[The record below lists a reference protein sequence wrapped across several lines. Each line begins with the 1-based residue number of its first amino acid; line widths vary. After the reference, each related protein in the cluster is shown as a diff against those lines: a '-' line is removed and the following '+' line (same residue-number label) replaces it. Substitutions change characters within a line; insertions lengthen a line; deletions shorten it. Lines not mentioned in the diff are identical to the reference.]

1 VRETTQRSNL
11 TMRILVISGLLATLL
26 STTALADTSS
36 ISTTATGMGVLE
48 NDYVKAGV
56 NGTSGTLGSGGNTS
70 PGLLYDSTGS
80 GTFNT
85 SYDYLTPGSPFDGF
99 AIKIDSTNS
108 TNNNNGNGPWV
119 DADGLTD
126 GDGTLTWAGTNS
138 AHSGWEIQNTYSL
151 GATSEHI
158 EIGTQIT
165 AGSDATTLSFGR
177 FIDPDARAAAGDSSS
192 TDNVLGYGVIPD
204 TNVAFSEA
212 LSSRYALGLYSTDS
226 NVDAGITRWT
236 TDAGSY
242 TENAVDSDGSNT
254 NTGDNT
260 IGLSWNWA
268 DVSTGDILTASYA
281 YIFGPSAF
289 DAADAAITA
298 GAGGGAD
305 TSSWGTLEDVGSAT
319 DAADGASEPTV
330 VSTSTETIT
339 SSSEAVNTSLPV
351 LTSAHTTH
359 DSSVAEGVQTIDRE
373 TTTTVTTPMTITTT
387 SFVRTTETMS
397 DDTTVVTDGTATVT
411 TASRADD
418 VVTVTDPGA
427 FTGRMD
433 QMNQMLALR
442 PYYGLGINDGFTA
455 GRITH
460 DMGNGYSAE
469 SNVFGFGLSHPTQEG
484 TLLSFGMNRIATDLT
499 GEGSSGN
506 TNTTILS
513 AGVSKH
519 VVDSDITVSGK
530 ANLTSTDLSY
540 TREIGD
546 FSASGS
552 TTSADN
558 WGSLTV
564 EKSTGAVRPF
574 AGYTI
579 GRSSH
584 EAFAETGSVQAALL
598 DAGNSETYRYAT
610 LGVNLDNGIINASIA
625 RDFDDANTTRV
636 GLGLNHSI
644 TPTLGLT
651 ASINRVT
658 ANDNTS
664 TRLNAGLN
672 WKF

>member
-1 VRETTQRSNL
+1 
-11 TMRILVISGLLATLL
+11 MKILVISGLLATLL

-99 AIKIDSTNS
+99 AIKIDGTNS

-126 GDGTLTWAGTNS
+126 GDGTLVWAGTNS
-138 AHSGWEIQNTYSL
+138 SHSGWEIQNTYSL
-151 GATSEHI
+151 GATAEHI

-165 AGSDATTLSFGR
+165 AGSDAATLSFGR
-177 FIDPDARAAAGDSSS
+177 FIDPDARAATGDSSS

-212 LSSRYALGLYSTDS
+212 LASRYALGLYSTDS

-236 TDAGSY
+236 TTADSY

-260 IGLSWNWA
+260 IGLSWNWTS
-268 DVSTGDILTASYA
+268 VSTGDILTASYA

-305 TSSWGTLEDVGSAT
+305 ISSWGTLEDVGSAT
-319 DAADGASEPTV
+319 DAADGTAEPTV

-387 SFVRTTETMS
+387 SFVRTTDTMS

-411 TASRADD
+411 TTSRADD

-433 QMNQMLALR
+433 QMNQMLALS
-442 PYYGLGINDGFTA
+442 PHKGLKIEDGFSA
-455 GRITH
+455 GRISH

-469 SNVFGFGLSHPTQEG
+469 SNVFGLGINLATQDA
-484 TLLSFGMNRIATDLT
+484 LRLSFGLNSIATDLT
-499 GEGSSGN
+499 GEGSSGDMN
-506 TNTTILS
+506 STVLS
-513 AGVSKH
+513 VGAGKH
-519 VVDSDITVSGK
+519 IDEQNITVRGQLNS
-530 ANLTSTDLSY
+530 ASTDLSY
-540 TREIGD
+540 SRSIGD
-546 FSASGS
+546 FSANGS
-552 TTSADN
+552 TTSKDT
-558 WGSLTV
+558 WGTLTV

-574 AGYTI
+574 VGYTM
-579 GRSSH
+579 GKNSH

-610 LGVNLDNGIINASIA
+610 LGANIEAGIFDINVA
-625 RDFDDANTTRV
+625 RDFSDLQTTR
-636 GLGLNHSI
+636 LGVSMNHSVTDKI
-644 TPTLGLT
+644 SVEANVQRTLAGDNNSTFLT
-651 ASINRVT
+651 AGI
-658 ANDNTS
+658 
-664 TRLNAGLN
+664 N